1 MPATSHPHNSWEPQR
16 ATSLEAAQR
25 RARLVAVLRRA
36 FLAGAGA
43 AFASVFVFVALN
55 TAGEGDPPRIA
66 APTQMLNPRFIGHSE
81 TEGAFEVTAR
91 AAERNAENPQN
102 VDLIAP
108 FYRAASGA
116 EMSAPRGR
124 FVAADNSVVFEGD
137 VLIARA
143 GANLRARSAVVDLE
157 RGTVSA
163 RGRVSGAFA
172 PRQPR

>member
-1 MPATSHPHNSWEPQR
+1 MPAAARNKAVWEPQR
-16 ATSLEAAQR
+16 AVTLDAAQR
-25 RARLVAVLRRA
+25 RGRMVARLRSL

-43 AFASVFVFVALN
+43 ALASVFVFVAFN
-55 TAGEGDPPRIA
+55 TLGEGEPARIA

-91 AAERNAENPQN
+91 AAERSADNPQD
-102 VDLIAP
+102 VDLVAP

-116 EMSAPRGR
+116 QMTAPRGR
-124 FVAADNSVVFEGD
+124 FVSAENNVVFEGE
-137 VLIARA
+137 VIIARP
-143 GANLRARSAVVDLE
+143 GASVRARRAVVDLD

-163 RGRVSGAFA
+163 QGRVSGAFA